1 MHQVGEKEI
10 LKMQVNS
17 IGAIAV
23 LKRVDDFDVYT
34 MSSENQERHRPN
46 IETAICQTLEGNA
59 QKEALFIIDNIRD
72 NKMKIKWSS
81 VNVWTVKFRGR
92 HVCDLTV
99 VHGSLRIGHVSDVLA
114 TRVNRMSNDFE
125 QAKRF
130 MDAIANSTAGEPATV
145 LAGA

>member
-1 MHQVGEKEI
+1 
-10 LKMQVNS
+10 MQVNS

-23 LKRVDDFDVYT
+23 LKIVADSDICT
-34 MSSENQERHRPN
+34 MSPQDQMRHRPN
-46 IETAICQTLEGNA
+46 IETAICQTIEGDA

-114 TRVNRMSNDFE
+114 TRVKHTSNDFE
-125 QAKRF
+125 QAKRLL
-130 MDAIANSTAGEPATV
+130 DAIANSTVDEPATV